1 MVPITMT
8 QPLALTHWN
17 MAAPQKVI
25 GPRRLSCSG
34 VTGSD
39 IAITAAR

>member
-1 MVPITMT
+1 MVPITIT

-25 GPRRLSCSG
+25 GPRPLSWSG
-34 VTGSD
+34 STGSD
-39 IAITAAR
+39 IAIMAAR